1 MNVTYDA
8 QVFSF
13 QEHGGISRYYCELLK
28 QFSMMDGIDPSL
40 IIEYSNSQ
48 YLPELDFIHVRHFF
62 PSHRFKGRNEII
74 KLLNRMHVRRSF
86 HKLSHID
93 VFHPTYYDPYF
104 LDLLDDI
111 PFVLTIYDMSHELYP
126 QLFSKF
132 DFTAENKKEVS
143 AKASRIIA
151 ISEHTKKDIVTLL
164 NIPVSKIDVIPLATT
179 LFPSRMGDTAL
190 SLPHKYIL
198 YVGKRNTYK
207 NFFFLL
213 SAIKALSKMN
223 IHCSLV
229 CAGGGNLSAQ
239 EKKEI
244 NRLQLSD
251 KIIQMAVNDNILAHL
266 YSKAQALVF
275 PSLYEGFGIPVLEA
289 FACECP
295 ALLSNRSSL
304 PEVGGDAA
312 LYFDPE
318 SVPNLVERLAEVLEN
333 NVLVDSM
340 RINGLR
346 RLKLFSWE
354 NTARKTIETYR
365 KVVG

>member
-1 MNVTYDA
+1 
-8 QVFSF
+8 
-13 QEHGGISRYYCELLK
+13 
-28 QFSMMDGIDPSL
+28 
-40 IIEYSNSQ
+40 
-48 YLPELDFIHVRHFF
+48 
-62 PSHRFKGRNEII
+62 
-74 KLLNRMHVRRSF
+74 
-86 HKLSHID
+86 
-93 VFHPTYYDPYF
+93 
-104 LDLLDDI
+104 
-111 PFVLTIYDMSHELYP
+111 
-126 QLFSKF
+126 
-132 DFTAENKKEVS
+132 
-143 AKASRIIA
+143 
-151 ISEHTKKDIVTLL
+151 
-164 NIPVSKIDVIPLATT
+164 
-179 LFPSRMGDTAL
+179 
-190 SLPHKYIL
+190 
-198 YVGKRNTYK
+198 
-207 NFFFLL
+207 
-213 SAIKALSKMN
+213 
-223 IHCSLV
+223 
-229 CAGGGNLSAQ
+229 
-239 EKKEI
+239 
-244 NRLQLSD
+244 
-251 KIIQMAVNDNILAHL
+251 MAVNDNILAHL